1 LLIELAAEIKEH
13 YPEKKVM
20 LLHSRNRYLPRY
32 KVSMDVMI
40 YNILKKTGVKQVLGD
55 RVVLPP
61 GGFPLEV
68 NPIEIHTKSGKI
80 IHGDLAVSTLFSTLI

>member
-1 LLIELAAEIKEH
+1 
-13 YPEKKVM
+13 
-20 LLHSRNRYLPRY
+20 
-32 KVSMDVMI
+32 MDVMI

-68 NPIEIHTKSGKI
+68 KPVEVHTKGGKV
-80 IHGDLAVSTLFSTLI
+80 IHGDLAVSSYFISV